1 MKHSAWFE
9 LGGGHSDLLGR
20 VSHVISETNVTE
32 GSKIVAD
39 MFTID
44 FKLFKQGI
52 T

>member
-1 MKHSAWFE
+1 VHDLNSVV
-9 LGGGHSDLLGR
+9 GNSDLLGR

-39 MFTID
+39 MFIID